1 MPAVPPFP
9 LTGAVLSL
17 VPAAP
22 GHPRRW
28 LILAVVTVVAFI
40 GNVDGTIVVVGL
52 PRIVAGLH
60 TTVTTG
66 LWTLTGYIITSTV
79 FLLPAGRWS
88 DVIGRK
94 RIFLVG
100 VGLFTVGTM
109 LCGLAS
115 SGEVLVGWRLLQGVG
130 AALSSA
136 TAVPLI
142 VGAFRPS
149 ETGRALGINSTA
161 WVMGSIVGPVAG
173 GALVGTLGWRWIF
186 YVTVPFAAAG
196 LVAGALLLP
205 NDHASGRGLA
215 TDWAGAGAFTA
226 ALVALLVALS
236 EGLAWGWGS
245 ARIIGLLAVS
255 AVCLAFFVAWELR
268 ARRPTFDLRLLRNR
282 QLRVALAVVSFYA
295 TGMFATTFLLT
306 FYLQGALRLSPL
318 EAGLALLPIAVPQL
332 VLAPLGGALA
342 DRLGPARPVILGLA
356 FLILGAVLLSRL
368 GTRLD
373 LVAVVVP
380 LLCVSAGNGFAW
392 PALTKAVVSSAP
404 RERTGVASGMFF
416 TLRNVGMALS
426 FTLALVVAEA
436 SLPPSV
442 AVRVFLGAGGV
453 LSGHL
458 GRALVQ
464 STDAGFRV
472 FAGFC
477 AVAFLLAFLLLRT
490 HRAPVAAAER
500 AGEPHSERAASAS

>member
-1 MPAVPPFP
+1 
-9 LTGAVLSL
+9 LSKTQ
-17 VPAAP
+17 

-52 PRIVAGLH
+52 PRIVQGLH
-60 TTVTTG
+60 TTITTG

-88 DVIGRK
+88 DLVGRK

-100 VGLFTVGTM
+100 VGLFGLGTV
-109 LCGLAS
+109 LCGFAP
-115 SGEVLVGWRLLQGVG
+115 SGEALVGWRLLQGVG

-142 VGAFRPS
+142 AGAFPAAQ
-149 ETGRALGINSTA
+149 TGRALGINSTA

-173 GALVGTLGWRWIF
+173 GALVGSLGWRWIF
-186 YVTVPFAAAG
+186 FVTVPFALAGLAAG
-196 LVAGALLLP
+196 AYWLP
-205 NDHASGRGLA
+205 SDHTSRSGVS
-215 TDWAGAGAFTA
+215 TDWVGAGTFTV

-236 EGLAWGWGS
+236 EGLAWGWAS
-245 ARIIGLLAVS
+245 ARIVTLFVLAAAALVG
-255 AVCLAFFVAWELR
+255 FTGWELR
-268 ARRPTFDLRLLRNR
+268 SRLPTFDLRLLRR
-282 QLRVALAVVSFYA
+282 PQLRGALAVVVFYS

-318 EAGLALLPIAVPQL
+318 DAGLALLPIAIPQL
-332 VLAPLGGALA
+332 GLAPLGGALA
-342 DRLGPARPVILGLA
+342 DRFGSARPVMLGLA
-356 FLILGAVLLSRL
+356 LLISGALLLSRL
-368 GTRLD
+368 GPHLD

-380 LLCVSAGNGFAW
+380 LLLISAGNGFAW
-392 PALTKAVVSSAP
+392 PALTKAVVSSVP

-436 SLPPSV
+436 SLPPQL
-442 AVRVFLGAGGV
+442 AVRVFLGAGAA
-453 LSGHL
+453 LNGHL
-458 GRALVQ
+458 GLALVR

-477 AVAFLLAFLLLRT
+477 LVALVLAATCLHSR
-490 HRAPVAAAER
+490 RAPQKAAGPVAQGGAATT
-500 AGEPHSERAASAS
+500 P

>member
-1 MPAVPPFP
+1 MLSVPFIVP
-9 LTGAVLSL
+9 GARLSQIQ
-17 VPAAP
+17 

-40 GNVDGTIVVVGL
+40 GNVDATIVVVGL
-52 PRIVAGLH
+52 PRIVQGLH
-60 TTVTTG
+60 TTMTTG

-88 DVIGRK
+88 DLVGRK
-94 RIFLVG
+94 RIFLFG
-100 VGLFTVGTM
+100 VGLFGLGTV
-109 LCGLAS
+109 LCGFAP
-115 SGEVLVGWRLLQGVG
+115 SGEALVGWRLLQGVG

-142 VGAFRPS
+142 AGAFPAAQ
-149 ETGRALGINSTA
+149 TGRALGINSTA

-173 GALVGTLGWRWIF
+173 GALVGSLGWRWIF
-186 YVTVPFAAAG
+186 FVTVPFAVAGLAAG
-196 LVAGALLLP
+196 AYWLP
-205 NDHASGRGLA
+205 SDHASRRGVS
-215 TDWAGAGAFTA
+215 TDWVGAGAFTV

-245 ARIIGLLAVS
+245 ARIVGLFVVS
-255 AVCLAFFVAWELR
+255 AVALAGFTGWELR
-268 ARRPTFDLRLLRNR
+268 SRLPTFDLRLLRR
-282 QLRVALAVVSFYA
+282 PQLRGALAVVVFYS

-318 EAGLALLPIAVPQL
+318 DAGLALLPIAVPQL
-332 VLAPLGGALA
+332 GLAPLGGALA
-342 DRLGPARPVILGLA
+342 DRFGAARPVMLGLA
-356 FLILGAVLLSRL
+356 LLICGALLLSRL

-373 LVAVVVP
+373 LAAVVVP
-380 LLCVSAGNGFAW
+380 LLLVSAGNGFAW
-392 PALTKAVVSSAP
+392 PALTKAVVSSVP
-404 RERTGVASGMFF
+404 RDRTGVASGMFF

-436 SLPPSV
+436 SLPPQL

-458 GRALVQ
+458 GQALVQ

-477 AVAFLLAFLLLRT
+477 LVALILAVTLLRPR
-490 HRAPVAAAER
+490 RAPEEAPQPAAT
-500 AGEPHSERAASAS
+500 GGAATPS